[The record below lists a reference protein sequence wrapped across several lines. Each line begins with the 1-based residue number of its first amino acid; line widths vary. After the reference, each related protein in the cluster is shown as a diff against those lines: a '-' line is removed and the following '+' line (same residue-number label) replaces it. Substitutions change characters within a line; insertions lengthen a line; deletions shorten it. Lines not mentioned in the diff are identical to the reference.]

1 MNLRDMIQND
11 DFAGLLRRTAL
22 IHDHLQLETRLRD
35 GDPSIEAL
43 YEPGFML
50 KDPKDKPMINPRYLN
65 DEDAQTVVD
74 TIKSIFKETS
84 K

>member
-35 GDPSIEAL
+35 GYPGIEAL

-50 KDPKDKPMINPRYLN
+50 KDPKHKLMIKPQYLD
-65 DEDAQTVVD
+65 DEDAKTIVD
-74 TIKSIFKETS
+74 TIKAILKET
-84 K
+84 KK